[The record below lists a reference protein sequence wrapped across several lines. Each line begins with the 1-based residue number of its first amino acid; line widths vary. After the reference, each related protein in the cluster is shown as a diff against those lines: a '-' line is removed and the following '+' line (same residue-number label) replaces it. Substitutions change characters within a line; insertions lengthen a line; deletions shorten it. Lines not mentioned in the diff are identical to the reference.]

1 MIYLNYLIALFLMIV
16 FAKFFGMLAS
26 KIHIPDVVGQIMG
39 GVVLGPSVLGVIHR
53 QDIVIA
59 LASLGAALLMFGA
72 GLTCDI
78 DRLKK
83 YFGRGVIVALFGVVF
98 PVGSIYLMCRY
109 FQLSIIESAF
119 IGIVFAATSVSISVA
134 VLEEM
139 HELTSSAGIT
149 ILAAAVADDIISIVL
164 LSVSIPVLGVGRGHG
179 NSDALFLII
188 LQIVFFLFLWLCYK
202 IVTLLF
208 KIFEVSPASAGLY
221 SFLLCLLLAGTA
233 EMVRLSAVT
242 GAFFAGLI
250 ASQTKFKRVLLARLK
265 GLSTL
270 LPIPI
275 FFVSIGVDMQ
285 VNGVYDHFLM
295 FSILTVL
302 AVITKFLG
310 AFIGAKLSRIDFA
323 NSVEIGAG
331 MISRGEVGI
340 VIAQAGLD
348 SHFISI
354 SYYSTLIAVIIVT
367 TILAPLILKPVVLW
381 KRKRESV

>member
-1 MIYLNYLIALFLMIV
+1 MIT

-26 KIHIPDVVGQIMG
+26 KIHIPEVVGQIIG
-39 GVVLGPSVLGVIHR
+39 GVILGPSVLGLIHR
-53 QDIVIA
+53 QNIVIA
-59 LASLGAALLMFGA
+59 LAGLGAALLMFGA
-72 GLTCDI
+72 GLTCDV

-83 YFGRGVIVALFGVVF
+83 YFGPGIIVALFGVIL
-98 PVGSIYLMCRY
+98 PVGSIYLVCRY

-139 HELTSSAGIT
+139 KELTSSAGIT
-149 ILAAAVADDIISIVL
+149 ILAAAVADDILSIVL
-164 LSVSIPVLGVGRGHG
+164 LSVSIPILGVGRGHG

-188 LQIVFFLFLWLCYK
+188 LQVVFFLFLWLCYK
-202 IVTLLF
+202 IITLLF
-208 KIFEVSPASAGLY
+208 RIFDVNPAKAGIY
-221 SFLLCLLLAGTA
+221 SFLLCLFLAGTA

-250 ASQTKFKRVLLARLK
+250 ISQTKFKRVLMARLK
-265 GLSTL
+265 GLGSL

-275 FFVSIGVDMQ
+275 FFVSIGVDMHI
-285 VNGVYDHFLM
+285 NGIYKHFLM
-295 FSILTVL
+295 FVILTVL
-302 AVITKFLG
+302 AVVTKFIG

-340 VIAQAGLD
+340 VIAQAGLG
-348 SHFISI
+348 SHFIST
-354 SYYSTLIAVIIVT
+354 SYYSTLVAVIVVT
-367 TILAPLILKPVVLW
+367 TILAPLILKPIVLW

>member
-1 MIYLNYLIALFLMIV
+1 MDYLIALFLMIT
-16 FAKFFGMLAS
+16 FAKFFGMIAS
-26 KIHIPDVVGQIMG
+26 KIHIPDVVGQIIG
-39 GVVLGPSVLGVIHR
+39 GVILGPSVLGLINR
-53 QDIVIA
+53 QNVVIA

-83 YFGRGVIVALFGVVF
+83 YFGPGVIVALFGVIF
-98 PVGSIYLMCRY
+98 PVGSIYLICRY
-109 FQLSIIESAF
+109 FQLSIVESAF

-139 HELTSSAGIT
+139 HELKSAAGIT

-202 IVTLLF
+202 IITLL
-208 KIFEVSPASAGLY
+208 INTLDVDPAKAGVY
-221 SFLLCLLLAGTA
+221 SFLLCLFLAGTA

-242 GAFFAGLI
+242 GAFFAGI
-250 ASQTKFKRVLLARLK
+250 IISQTKFKAVLTSRLK
-265 GLSTL
+265 SLGTL

-285 VNGVYDHFLM
+285 INGIYKHFLM
-295 FSILTVL
+295 FVILTVL
-302 AVITKFLG
+302 AVVTKFLG
-310 AFIGAKLSRIDFA
+310 AFIGAKLSRIDLA

-340 VIAQAGLD
+340 VIAQAGLS
-348 SHFISI
+348 SHFIST
-354 SYYSTLIAVIIVT
+354 SYYSTLIAVIVVT

>member
-1 MIYLNYLIALFLMIV
+1 MIYLNYLIALFLMIT

-26 KIHIPDVVGQIMG
+26 KIHIPEVVGQIIG
-39 GVVLGPSVLGVIHR
+39 GVILGPSVLGLIHR
-53 QDIVIA
+53 QNIVIA
-59 LASLGAALLMFGA
+59 LAGLGAALLMFGA
-72 GLTCDI
+72 GLTCDV

-83 YFGRGVIVALFGVVF
+83 YFGPGIIVALFGVIL
-98 PVGSIYLMCRY
+98 PVGSIYLVCRY

-139 HELTSSAGIT
+139 KELTSSAGIT
-149 ILAAAVADDIISIVL
+149 ILAAAVADDILSIVL
-164 LSVSIPVLGVGRGHG
+164 LSVSIPILGVGRGHG

-188 LQIVFFLFLWLCYK
+188 LQVVFFLFLWLCYK
-202 IVTLLF
+202 IITLLF
-208 KIFEVSPASAGLY
+208 RIFDVNPAKAGIY
-221 SFLLCLLLAGTA
+221 SFLLCLFLAGTA

-250 ASQTKFKRVLLARLK
+250 ISQTKFKRVLMARLK
-265 GLSTL
+265 GLGSL

-275 FFVSIGVDMQ
+275 FFVSIGVDMHI
-285 VNGVYDHFLM
+285 NGIYKHFLM
-295 FSILTVL
+295 FVILTVL
-302 AVITKFLG
+302 AVVTKFIG

-340 VIAQAGLD
+340 VIAQAGLG
-348 SHFISI
+348 SHFIST
-354 SYYSTLIAVIIVT
+354 SYYSTLVAVIVVT
-367 TILAPLILKPVVLW
+367 TILAPLILKPIVLW

>member
-1 MIYLNYLIALFLMIV
+1 MDYLIALFLMIT
-16 FAKFFGMLAS
+16 FAKFFGMIAS
-26 KIHIPDVVGQIMG
+26 KIHIPEVVGQIMG
-39 GVVLGPSVLGVIHR
+39 GVILGPSVLGLIHR

-83 YFGRGVIVALFGVVF
+83 YFGPGVIVALFGVVF
-98 PVGSIYLMCRY
+98 PVGSIYLICRY

-139 HELTSSAGIT
+139 HELKSAAGIT

-164 LSVSIPVLGVGRGHG
+164 LSVSIPILGVGRGHG
-179 NSDALFLII
+179 DSDALFLII

-202 IVTLLF
+202 IVTLL
-208 KIFEVSPASAGLY
+208 INILDVDPAKAGVY
-221 SFLLCLLLAGTA
+221 SFLLCLFLAGTA

-250 ASQTKFKRVLLARLK
+250 ISQTKFKKVLMSRLK
-265 GLSTL
+265 SLGTL

-285 VNGVYDHFLM
+285 VNGIYKHLLM
-295 FSILTVL
+295 FIILTVL
-302 AVITKFLG
+302 AVVTKFLG
-310 AFIGAKLSRIDFA
+310 AFIGAKLSRIDLA

-340 VIAQAGLD
+340 VIAQAGLG
-348 SHFISI
+348 SHFIST
-354 SYYSTLIAVIIVT
+354 SYYSTLIAVIVVT

>member
-1 MIYLNYLIALFLMIV
+1 MDYLIALFLMIT
-16 FAKFFGMLAS
+16 FAKFFGMIAS
-26 KIHIPDVVGQIMG
+26 KIHIPEVVGQIMG
-39 GVVLGPSVLGVIHR
+39 GVILGPSVLGLIHR

-83 YFGRGVIVALFGVVF
+83 YFGTGVIVALFGVVF
-98 PVGSIYLMCRY
+98 PVGSIYLICRY

-139 HELTSSAGIT
+139 HELKSAAGIT

-164 LSVSIPVLGVGRGHG
+164 LSVSIPILGVGRGHG
-179 NSDALFLII
+179 DSDALFLII

-202 IVTLLF
+202 IVTLL
-208 KIFEVSPASAGLY
+208 INILDVDPAKAGVY
-221 SFLLCLLLAGTA
+221 SFLLCLFLAGTA

-250 ASQTKFKRVLLARLK
+250 ISQTKFKKVLMSRLK
-265 GLSTL
+265 SLGTL

-285 VNGVYDHFLM
+285 VNGIYKHLLM
-295 FSILTVL
+295 FVILTVL
-302 AVITKFLG
+302 AVVTKFLG
-310 AFIGAKLSRIDFA
+310 AFIGAKLSRIDLA

-340 VIAQAGLD
+340 VIAQAGLG
-348 SHFISI
+348 SHFIST
-354 SYYSTLIAVIIVT
+354 SYYSTLIAVIVVT

>member
-1 MIYLNYLIALFLMIV
+1 MNYLIALFLMIT
-16 FAKFFGMLAS
+16 FAKFFGMIAS
-26 KIHIPDVVGQIMG
+26 KIHIPEVVGQIIG
-39 GVVLGPSVLGVIHR
+39 GVILGPSVLGLIQR
-53 QDIVIA
+53 QNIVIE
-59 LASLGAALLMFGA
+59 LAGLGAALLMFGA

-78 DRLKK
+78 NRLKK
-83 YFGRGVIVALFGVVF
+83 YFGPGVIVALFGVVL
-98 PVGSIYLMCRY
+98 PVGSIYLVCRY

-139 HELTSSAGIT
+139 KELRSAAGIT

-164 LSVSIPVLGVGRGHG
+164 LSVSIPILGVGHGHG
-179 NSDALFLII
+179 NSDALFLIV

-202 IVTLLF
+202 IVTLLINTLDVDTA
-208 KIFEVSPASAGLY
+208 KAGVY
-221 SFLLCLLLAGTA
+221 SFLLCLFLAGTA

-250 ASQTKFKRVLLARLK
+250 VSQTKFKKVLMARLK
-265 GLSTL
+265 GLGTL

-275 FFVSIGVDMQ
+275 FFVSIGVDMHI
-285 VNGVYDHFLM
+285 NGVYKHFLM
-295 FSILTVL
+295 FVILTVL

-310 AFIGAKLSRIDFA
+310 AFIGAKLSRIDLA

-340 VIAQAGLD
+340 VIAQAGLG
-348 SHFISI
+348 SHFIST
-354 SYYSTLIAVIIVT
+354 SYYSTLIAVIVVT

>member
-1 MIYLNYLIALFLMIV
+1 MIV
-16 FAKFFGMLAS
+16 FAKFFGVLAS
-26 KIHIPDVVGQIMG
+26 KIHIPDVVGQIIG
-39 GVVLGPSVLGVIHR
+39 GVILGPSVLGLIQR
-53 QDIVIA
+53 QNIVIA

-83 YFGRGVIVALFGVVF
+83 YFGPGIIVALFGVIF
-98 PVGSIYLMCRY
+98 PVGSIYLICRY
-109 FQLSIIESAF
+109 FQISIIESAF

-139 HELTSSAGIT
+139 QELSSSAGVT
-149 ILAAAVADDIISIVL
+149 ILAAAVVDDILSIVL
-164 LSVSIPVLGVGRGHG
+164 LSVSIPILGVGRGHG

-188 LQIVFFLFLWLCYK
+188 MQIVFFLFLWLCYK
-202 IVTLLF
+202 IVMLLF
-208 KIFEVSPASAGLY
+208 DIFDFSPANAGLY
-221 SFLLCLLLAGTA
+221 SFLLCLFLAGTA

-250 ASQTKFKRVLLARLK
+250 VSKTNFRHVLMARLK
-265 GLSTL
+265 GLGGL

-285 VNGVYDHFLM
+285 INGVYDHALM
-295 FSILTVL
+295 FVILTIL
-302 AVITKFLG
+302 AVLTKFLG

-323 NSVEIGAG
+323 NSIEIGAG

-340 VIAQAGLD
+340 VIAQAGLG
-348 SHFISI
+348 SHFIST
-354 SYYSTLIAVIIVT
+354 SYYSTLIAVIVVT
-367 TILAPLILKPVVLW
+367 TMVAPLILKPVVLW
-381 KRKRESV
+381 KRKRESL

>member
-1 MIYLNYLIALFLMIV
+1 MIT
-16 FAKFFGMLAS
+16 FAKFFGMIAS
-26 KIHIPDVVGQIMG
+26 KIHIPEVVGQIMG
-39 GVVLGPSVLGVIHR
+39 GVILGPSVLGLIHR

-83 YFGRGVIVALFGVVF
+83 YFGPGVIVALFGVVF
-98 PVGSIYLMCRY
+98 PVGSIYLICRY

-139 HELTSSAGIT
+139 HELKSAAGIT

-164 LSVSIPVLGVGRGHG
+164 LSVSIPILGVGRGHG
-179 NSDALFLII
+179 DSDALFLII

-202 IVTLLF
+202 IVTLL
-208 KIFEVSPASAGLY
+208 INILDVDPAKAGVY
-221 SFLLCLLLAGTA
+221 SFLLCLFLAGTA

-250 ASQTKFKRVLLARLK
+250 ISQTKFKKVLMSRLK
-265 GLSTL
+265 SLGTL

-285 VNGVYDHFLM
+285 VNGIYKHLLM
-295 FSILTVL
+295 FIILTVL
-302 AVITKFLG
+302 AVVTKFLG
-310 AFIGAKLSRIDFA
+310 AFIGAKLSRIDLA

-340 VIAQAGLD
+340 VIAQAGLG
-348 SHFISI
+348 SHFIST
-354 SYYSTLIAVIIVT
+354 SYYSTLIAVIVVT

>member
-1 MIYLNYLIALFLMIV
+1 MNYLIALFLMIV

-139 HELTSSAGIT
+139 QELTSSAGIT

-285 VNGVYDHFLM
+285 VNGVYNHFLM

-302 AVITKFLG
+302 AVIKIFGCLYRCET
-310 AFIGAKLSRIDFA
+310 
-323 NSVEIGAG
+323 
-331 MISRGEVGI
+331 
-340 VIAQAGLD
+340 
-348 SHFISI
+348 
-354 SYYSTLIAVIIVT
+354 
-367 TILAPLILKPVVLW
+367 
-381 KRKRESV
+381 